1 MAEKINFFKDFV
13 DMLEGETVEDE
24 IEIAYTPQHHFRQ
37 IRLNFLTQGRW
48 MGLERSPESS
58 VLEVL
63 EQAEILTH
71 LTEEVSHLR
80 SDIGDSSAKLEAMVE
95 EVVTTTTELKES
107 FEAQA
112 SVNTVHLFSLHD
124 DRYELRAP
132 LPVILEEYED
142 EVIARWPEID
152 LYYSADIASEA
163 LAGLES
169 EIIQLYTELSSSS
182 LDELGVLPK
191 RWLKTL
197 SRVINSVA

>member
-1 MAEKINFFKDFV
+1 MARTIK
-13 DMLEGETVEDE
+13 LVEDLAE
-24 IEIAYTPQHHFRQ
+24 ILGPEIMESDIGIAYGPHHHLRQ
-37 IRLNFLTQGRW
+37 IRLNFEHQGRW
-48 MGLERSPESS
+48 MELGSSPETS

-71 LTEEVSHLR
+71 LTVEVSHLR
-80 SDIGDSSAKLEAMVE
+80 SDIGDSAAKLEAMVE
-95 EVVTTTTELKES
+95 ELVTTTTELKES

-112 SVNTVHLFSLHD
+112 SVNTVHLISLHD
-124 DRYELRAP
+124 DRYELKAP

-142 EVIARWPEID
+142 EVIARWPELD
-152 LYYSADIASEA
+152 LYYSADVASEA

-182 LDELGVLPK
+182 LGELGVLPK

-197 SRVINSVA
+197 SKVVNSVA